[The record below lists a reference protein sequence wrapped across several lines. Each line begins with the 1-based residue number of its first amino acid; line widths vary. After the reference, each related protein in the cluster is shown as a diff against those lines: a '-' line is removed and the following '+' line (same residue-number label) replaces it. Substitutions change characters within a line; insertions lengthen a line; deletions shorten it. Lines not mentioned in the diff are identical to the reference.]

1 MTGMRIDLT
10 EERLTPFEDGLLRR
24 LFFFE
29 TAGASLAPPMSV
41 LKAELRAR
49 DQRLTVREPELTL
62 QRVPHY
68 V

>member
-1 MTGMRIDLT
+1 MTDMRIDLT
-10 EERLTPFEDGLLRR
+10 AERLTPFEDGLLRR

-29 TAGASLAPPMSV
+29 TAGATLAPPMWV

-49 DQRLTVREPELTL
+49 DQRLTVREPEITIK
-62 QRVPHY
+62 RVPHY